1 MAVKTYTR
9 EQYLEWCK
17 RRGVKNPLP
26 EERRNPLTEC
36 GYPTRSIV
44 IEETDEVDADQY
56 YKARW

>member
-17 RRGVKNPLP
+17 FHGVKNPLP
-26 EERRNPLTEC
+26 EEQRNPLTES

-44 IEETDEVDADQY
+44 IGKTDEGDADQY